1 MESIRV
7 VRKVKSSVIR
17 LKELEKFK
25 DEKVEILI
33 RRVTDKQTSKLNKKN
48 LLGISVWDIR
58 ESDIKM
64 RSWKIKG
71 Y

>member
-1 MESIRV
+1 MESVRV
-7 VRKVKSSVIR
+7 VRKVISSVIR
-17 LKELEKFK
+17 LKKVEKFK

-33 RRVTDKQTSKLNKKN
+33 RRMTVNESSKPNKKN

-58 ESDIKM
+58 ETDMNM
-64 RSWKIKG
+64 RSCKIKG